1 MTALTGFLSAITNTL
16 KSATGINLDTAHP
29 APLAAHIAE
38 DLLKHDLVPA
48 GPADI
53 EESYAVLTGTFPNE
67 GDLVEVELFLD
78 GFGWLSP
85 KAPSSDPL

>member
-16 KSATGINLDTAHP
+16 KGATGINLDTARP

-48 GPADI
+48 EPADI
-53 EESYAVLTGTFPNE
+53 EESYAVLTGNFPTE
-67 GDLVEVELFLD
+67 GDLAEVEFFLQS
-78 GFGWLSP
+78 FGWL
-85 KAPSSDPL
+85 A